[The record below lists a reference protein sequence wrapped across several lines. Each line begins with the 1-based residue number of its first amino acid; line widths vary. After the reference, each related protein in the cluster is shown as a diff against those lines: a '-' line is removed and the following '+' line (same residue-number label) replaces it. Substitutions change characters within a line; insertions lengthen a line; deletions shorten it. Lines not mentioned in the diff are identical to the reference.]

1 MAESSNNYRPATR
14 ISSRLYY
21 FSIPLD
27 YFSIPSSGILSVFSR
42 QTLKKR
48 IVPSPG
54 TILSSSTQNQSP
66 ALFNRI
72 IDHETE
78 ILRGIIHIHP
88 ADIHFTRCSYGK
100 PVIVTY
106 SASLI
111 TTVIFNVGGITV
123 RSPTD
128 SLTTCIHPVA
138 RRIGCIVF
146 SHIAPL
152 SRRRVCQTE
161 LDVRIIRRLSQELF
175 YGQYQTRSR
184 YFPCNL
190 QSAGSLSLY
199 RTRR

>member
-27 YFSIPSSGILSVFSR
+27 YFFHPVRNRTPRHFCPARALYAPFHMKSLRHPFPFLPADP
-42 QTLKKR
+42 KKR

-111 TTVIFNVGGITV
+111 TCNIQ
-123 RSPTD
+123 
-128 SLTTCIHPVA
+128 C
-138 RRIGCIVF
+138 RR
-146 SHIAPL
+146 HNRP
-152 SRRRVCQTE
+152 
-161 LDVRIIRRLSQELF
+161 
-175 YGQYQTRSR
+175 
-184 YFPCNL
+184 FPN
-190 QSAGSLSLY
+190 
-199 RTRR
+199 

>member
-1 MAESSNNYRPATR
+1 MKSLRHPFPFLPAD
-14 ISSRLYY
+14 
-21 FSIPLD
+21 P
-27 YFSIPSSGILSVFSR
+27 
-42 QTLKKR
+42 KKR

-146 SHIAPL
+146 SHIGPL

-175 YGQYQTRSR
+175 YVRGKKRCVSKFGRSENIWLLWFSKR
-184 YFPCNL
+184 
-190 QSAGSLSLY
+190 
-199 RTRR
+199 